1 MLMALLTTAA
11 HDRELQEHAAVLA
24 EQYRAPFAD
33 AVRRGIESGAFTPR
47 FDVAAT
53 VEVVVANIVG
63 PVYPVVLVRAHT

>member
-1 MLMALLTTAA
+1 MPCGAS
-11 HDRELQEHAAVLA
+11 
-24 EQYRAPFAD
+24 
-33 AVRRGIESGAFTPR
+33 IESGAFTPR